1 MPRAYVGDRQD
12 RPLAVVF
19 DPKGRLQFSKSGLPT
34 GEHVVVVLDPKIDE
48 AHLARLRRAGV
59 SYVFQ
64 GDGAECTEREKLS
77 AALAALEETFGVKR
91 LLLEGGGVLNGSF
104 LAAGLIKEIS
114 VLVCPTVDGR
124 SESAKLFSW
133 AGSEELSPAEGVRL
147 KLLEAESLANGVVW
161 LHYLN
166 TLA

>member
-19 DPKGRLQFSKSGLPT
+19 DPKGRLQFSKNGLPT
-34 GEHVVVVLDPKIDE
+34 GEHVVAVLDPKIDE

-104 LAAGLIKEIS
+104 
-114 VLVCPTVDGR
+114 
-124 SESAKLFSW
+124 FQ
-133 AGSEELSPAEGVRL
+133 
-147 KLLEAESLANGVVW
+147 EAEWKAFVEKAMKGDPW
-161 LHYLN
+161 KGFDGKDFF
-166 TLA
+166 